1 MTSKVLNMSE
11 TAIPE
16 AGAAEGAEGHA
27 EAKKGPKKMLLPLV
41 VGLMTLAG
49 GAVGVMVIAPKLVAR
64 REAVQEGL
72 EAPHEEAKEKE
83 GEPGKAEGEKGPI
96 FKIDN
101 LIVNPAGSQ
110 GSRFLMVSVAVE
122 TPDGKMEE
130 TLRHKEAQIR
140 DLVISLLEKQ
150 TMETLGTEGIRDELK
165 AQLGDTISAL
175 VGTKTKLK
183 VFLPQFVIQ

>member
-1 MTSKVLNMSE
+1 MSE
-11 TAIPE
+11 TATPD
-16 AGAAEGAEGHA
+16 AAAPDDA
-27 EAKKGPKKMLLPLV
+27 KGPGGGNKRPTKMLLPLV
-41 VGLMTLAG
+41 VALMTIAG
-49 GAVGVMVIAPKLVAR
+49 GAVGVMVIAPKLVAN

-72 EAPHEEAKEKE
+72 DAPNEAEGGDKE
-83 GEPGKAEGEKGPI
+83 GEHGGAKGEKGPI

-122 TPDGKMEE
+122 TPDAKMEE
-130 TLRHKEAQIR
+130 TLRHREAQIR

-150 TMETLGTEGIRDELK
+150 TMETLSSEGIRDELK

-175 VGTKTKLK
+175 VGTKKKLK